1 MLRSLCIKNYALIE
15 EMSVQFERGLNIITG
30 ETGAG
35 KSIVLGAFG
44 LLIGERSSSD
54 VVRQGATKAIVE
66 AEFELEGN
74 PKLAQFLQQHELE
87 GENGTLLIRREVQ
100 AKGSS
105 RGFINDTP
113 ASTQLMKELGDH
125 IVDLHG
131 QHEHQSLLRTDGH
144 IILLD
149 EFGGLETLVDDFR
162 AVRSQFNALKK
173 ELDELRSKENRLNQE
188 RELYEYQLSEIV
200 AVDPKSNEDQD
211 IEEELKKLENA
222 EELTDTANE
231 IHELLYELDG
241 SAYEKLNDTKT
252 RLEKLIKFDPTLEEQ
267 LKEIKSSIASVEEL
281 SRYFNKYPDKLQYEP
296 ARLTELRQRI
306 QAITGLKKKYGNG
319 SLDAVITKR
328 LDLEEKLEP
337 GASVE
342 EKKLEFEK
350 QLHALSLKA
359 SKIASELTK
368 KRKAIAKQLEPE
380 IATVLKRL
388 GIEHSRFEARFANH
402 PVSASGEVPLIINGG
417 VALQANA
424 RGADDVEFYLS
435 TNAGES
441 PKPLT
446 KVASGGEISR
456 IMLALKTVLA
466 KSDRL
471 PLMIFDEIDVGVS
484 GRVAQAVGRAMKELG
499 AQHQIIAIT
508 HLAQIA
514 AFSDAHY
521 LVQKRTESGMTFS
534 NLSKLSDDRHVE
546 EVARLIAGADLSES
560 SLLAA
565 RELISEGRSGSKDN
579 SPKRNAKVTA

>member
-1 MLRSLCIKNYALIE
+1 MLRSLFIKNYALIE
-15 EMSVQFERGLNIITG
+15 EMTVQFGRGLNIITG

-35 KSIVLGAFG
+35 KSIILGAFG
-44 LLIGERSSSD
+44 LLIGERASSD
-54 VVRQGATKAIVE
+54 VVRQSATKAIVE

-74 PKLAQFLQQHELE
+74 PKLAQFLKQHELE
-87 GENGTLLIRREVQ
+87 GENGMLLIRREVQ

-113 ASTQLMKELGDH
+113 ASTQLLKELGDF

-144 IILLD
+144 IVLLD
-149 EFGGLETLVDDFR
+149 EFGGLESLVDDFR
-162 AVRSQFNALKK
+162 AVRSEFNALKK
-173 ELDELRSKENRLNQE
+173 DLDELRSKENRLKEE
-188 RELYEYQLSEIV
+188 RELYEYQLAEIV
-200 AVDPKSNEDQD
+200 AVGPVPNEDHD
-211 IEEELKKLENA
+211 IEEELRKLENA
-222 EELTDTANE
+222 EELTDAANE

-241 SAYEKLNDTKT
+241 SAYEKLNDTKS

-281 SRYFNKYPDKLQYEP
+281 SRFFNKYPDKLQYEP
-296 ARLTELRQRI
+296 ARLTELRERI
-306 QAITGLKKKYGNG
+306 QSITRLKKKYGNG
-319 SLDAVITKR
+319 SLDAVLAKKR
-328 LDLEEKLEP
+328 DLEERLEP

-342 EKKLEFEK
+342 EKKAEIEK
-350 QLHALSLKA
+350 QLRTLSIKA
-359 SKIASELTK
+359 SKISSELTK
-368 KRKAIAKQLEPE
+368 NRKAIAIELEPQ
-380 IATVLKRL
+380 IATILKRL
-388 GIEHSRFEARFANH
+388 GIEHSKFEARFSQH
-402 PVSASGEVPLIINGG
+402 PAGTDDVPLVMIEGA
-417 VALQANA
+417 ALQANS

-435 TNAGES
+435 TNAGEA

-521 LVQKRTESGMTFS
+521 LVEKKTQGGMTYS
-534 NLSKLSDDRHVE
+534 NLNKLSDERHVE

-565 RELISEGRSGSKDN
+565 RELISEGQSGNGAMRK
-579 SPKRNAKVTA
+579 KAKATA

>member
-1 MLRSLCIKNYALIE
+1 MLRSLFIKNYALIE

-35 KSIVLGAFG
+35 KSIILDAFG
-44 LLIGERSSSD
+44 LLIGERASND
-54 VVRQGATKAIVE
+54 VVRHGATKAIVE

-74 PKLAQFLQQHELE
+74 PKLAAFLKQHELE
-87 GENGTLLIRREVQ
+87 GENGLMLIRREVQ
-100 AKGSS
+100 SKGSS

-113 ASTQLMKELGDH
+113 ASTQLLKELGDH

-144 IILLD
+144 IVLLD
-149 EFGGLETLVDDFR
+149 EFGGLELLVDDFR
-162 AVRSQFNALKK
+162 EVRSEFNSLKK
-173 ELDELRSKENRLNQE
+173 QLDDLRSREARLKEE
-188 RELYEYQLSEIV
+188 RELYEYQLAEIV
-200 AVDPKSNEDQD
+200 AVDPLPNEDQE

-222 EELTDTANE
+222 EELTDAANE
-231 IHELLYELDG
+231 LHELLYDTDG
-241 SAYEKLNDTKT
+241 SAYEKLNDAKA
-252 RLEKLIKFDPTLEEQ
+252 RLEKLLKFDPTLEEQ
-267 LKEIKSSIASVEEL
+267 LKEIRSSIASVEEL
-281 SRYFNKYPDKLQYEP
+281 SRYFNRYPDRLLYEP
-296 ARLTELRQRI
+296 KRLTELRERI
-306 QAITGLKKKYGNG
+306 QSITRLKKKYGNG
-319 SLDAVITKR
+319 SLAAVIEKR
-328 LDLEEKLEP
+328 RDLEEKLEP

-342 EKKLEFEK
+342 ERKLEIEK
-350 QLHALSLKA
+350 QLRSLSTKA
-359 SKIASELTK
+359 SKISTELTK

-380 IATVLKRL
+380 IASVLKRL
-388 GIEHSRFEARFANH
+388 GIEHSRFEARFT
-402 PVSASGEVPLIINGG
+402 SAPMDGSKEVPLIINDG

-521 LVQKRTESGMTFS
+521 LVEKQTRSGMTFS
-534 NLSKLSDDRHVE
+534 NLNKLSDERHIE

-565 RELISEGRSGSKDN
+565 RELISEGRNGSDAT
-579 SPKRNAKVTA
+579 PAKKKAKATA